1 MRQTQIQCIG
11 NSYQGY
17 IASLKWDQV
26 DPTGY
31 ANARQWYYQTCTEFG
46 YCEYLVIWQD
56 LSSMQALRFSRVLR
70 ITDNR

>member
-1 MRQTQIQCIG
+1 MKQVKIQCVG

-17 IASLKWDQV
+17 INSLKWDQV

-46 YCEYLVIWQD
+46 YCEYQD
-56 LSSMQALRFSRVLR
+56 TNIFLILYLGGL
-70 ITDNR
+70 